1 MLRQAQHLSSLIK
14 TNCKMNKKLSILLL
28 FLSIITF
35 AQKPTLFLIG
45 DSTMANKENPDKNP
59 EHGWGQVLAQF
70 FTTGIEIQNHAMNG
84 RSSKSFRT
92 EGRWDKVE
100 KQLKKGDFVI
110 IQFGHN
116 DQKVKDSTK
125 FTNPYTQYRANL
137 ERYVN
142 EARAKGATPILMTSI
157 VRRDFTENGVL
168 VDTHK
173 EYPLVVR
180 MVANDMKVPFVHMQ
194 LLTEQL
200 EVSYGPEKS
209 KKLHLHYKEGEDPYY
224 PKGKDDDTHLST
236 LGAESVAKLAV
247 KSLKTLKTGLEKYIK

>member
-1 MLRQAQHLSSLIK
+1 M
-14 TNCKMNKKLSILLL
+14 KKIFLL
-28 FLSIITF
+28 FSIVISTF
-35 AQKPTLFLIG
+35 ILAQKKPTLFLIG

-59 EHGWGQVLAQF
+59 EHGWGQVLNQF

-92 EGRWDKVE
+92 EGRWAAIE

-137 ERYVN
+137 ERYVK
-142 EARAKGATPILMTSI
+142 ETRAKGAIPILMTSI
-157 VRRDFTENGVL
+157 VRRNFNENGVL
-168 VDTHK
+168 IDTHK

-180 MVANDMKVPFVHMQ
+180 MVANDLNVPFVDMQ

-200 EVSYGPEKS
+200 EIAYGPENS
-209 KKLHLHYKEGEDPYY
+209 KKLHLHLKEGEEPYY
-224 PKGKDDDTHLST
+224 PKGKDDDTHLSK
-236 LGAESVAKLAV
+236 LGADLEAKLAAD
-247 KSLKTLKTGLEKYIK
+247 SLKKLKTGLEKFIK

>member
-1 MLRQAQHLSSLIK
+1 M
-14 TNCKMNKKLSILLL
+14 KKILLTLYIFLTTFL
-28 FLSIITF
+28 FGQ
-35 AQKPTLFLIG
+35 QKPTLFLIG

-59 EHGWGQVLAQF
+59 EHGWGQVLPQF
-70 FTTGIEIQNHAMNG
+70 LTTGIEVQNHAMNG

-92 EGRWDKVE
+92 EGRWDKVM

-116 DQKVKDSTK
+116 DQKLKDSAK

-157 VRRDFTENGVL
+157 VRRNFNENGTL
-168 VDTHK
+168 IDTHK

-180 MVANDMKVPFVHMQ
+180 MVANDLKVPFVDMQ

-200 EVSYGPEKS
+200 EISYGPEKS
-209 KKLHLHYKEGEDPYY
+209 KQLHLHFKEGEVEYY
-224 PKGKDDDTHLST
+224 PKGKDDDTHLSKM
-236 LGAESVAKLAV
+236 GAELVAKLALKDL
-247 KSLKTLKTGLEKYIK
+247 KSLKIGLEKYIK

>member
-1 MLRQAQHLSSLIK
+1 M
-14 TNCKMNKKLSILLL
+14 KKILLI
-28 FLSIITF
+28 FSIAISTLIM
-35 AQKPTLFLIG
+35 AQQKPTLFLIG

-59 EHGWGQVLAQF
+59 EHGWGQILPQF
-70 FTTGIEIQNHAMNG
+70 LTSGIEIQNHAVNG

-116 DQKVKDSTK
+116 DQKIKDSTK

-142 EARAKGATPILMTSI
+142 EARAKGAIPVLMTSI
-157 VRRDFTENGVL
+157 VRRNFNENGVL
-168 VDTHK
+168 IDTHK

-180 MVANDMKVPFVHMQ
+180 MVANDLKVPFVDMQ
-194 LLTEQL
+194 LLTEQM
-200 EVSYGPEKS
+200 EISYEYENS
-209 KKLHLHYKEGEDPYY
+209 KKLHLYYKEGEDPYY
-224 PKGKDDDTHLST
+224 PKGKEDDTHLSR
-236 LGAESVAKLAV
+236 LGAETVAKLAA
-247 KSLKTLKTGLEKYIK
+247 KSLKTLKIGLEKYIK

>member
-1 MLRQAQHLSSLIK
+1 M
-14 TNCKMNKKLSILLL
+14 KKILLTLYIFLATVL
-28 FLSIITF
+28 FGQ
-35 AQKPTLFLIG
+35 QKTTLFLIG

-59 EHGWGQVLAQF
+59 EHGWGQVLPQF
-70 FTTGIEIQNHAMNG
+70 LTTGIEVQNHAMNG

-92 EGRWDKVE
+92 EGRWDKVM

-116 DQKVKDSTK
+116 DQKLKDSAK

-157 VRRDFTENGVL
+157 VRRNFNENGTL
-168 VDTHK
+168 IDTHK

-180 MVANDMKVPFVHMQ
+180 MVANDLKVPFVDMQ

-200 EVSYGPEKS
+200 EISYGPEKS
-209 KKLHLHYKEGEDPYY
+209 KQLHLHFKEGEVEYY
-224 PKGKDDDTHLST
+224 PKGKDDDTHLSKM
-236 LGAESVAKLAV
+236 GAELVAKLALKDL
-247 KSLKTLKTGLEKYIK
+247 KSLKIGLEKYIK

>member
-1 MLRQAQHLSSLIK
+1 
-14 TNCKMNKKLSILLL
+14 MNKKLTLLFL
-28 FLSIITF
+28 FLSIIVL
-35 AQKPTLFLIG
+35 AQKKPTLFLIG

-59 EHGWGQVLAQF
+59 EHGWGQVLPQF
-70 FTTGIEIQNHAMNG
+70 MTLDIEIQNHAMNG

-116 DQKVKDSTK
+116 DQKVNDSTK

-157 VRRDFTENGVL
+157 VRRNFNEKGVL
-168 VDTHK
+168 IDTHK

-180 MVANDMKVPFVHMQ
+180 MVANDLKVPFVDMQ
-194 LLTEQL
+194 LLTEQM
-200 EVSYGPEKS
+200 EIAYGPENS
-209 KKLHLHYKEGEDPYY
+209 KKLHLHFKEGEEPYY
-224 PKGKDDDTHLST
+224 SKAKDDDTHLSR
-236 LGAESVAKLAV
+236 LGAETVAKLA
-247 KSLKTLKTGLEKYIK
+247 LKDLKRLKIGLEKYIK

>member
-1 MLRQAQHLSSLIK
+1 
-14 TNCKMNKKLSILLL
+14 MNKTFSAFLL
-28 FLSIITF
+28 FLSLMIS

-45 DSTMANKENPDKNP
+45 DSTMANKDNPDKNP
-59 EHGWGQVLAQF
+59 EHGWGQVLPEF
-70 FTTGIEIQNHAMNG
+70 MTGIEIQNHAMNG

-100 KQLKKGDFVI
+100 KQLKKGDFVV

-142 EARAKGATPILMTSI
+142 ETRAKGATPILMTSI
-157 VRRDFTENGVL
+157 VRRNFTENGVL

-180 MVANDMKVPFVHMQ
+180 LVADDMKVPFVDMQ
-194 LLTEQL
+194 LLTEQM
-200 EVSYGPEKS
+200 EISAGPEKS
-209 KKLHLHYKEGEDPYY
+209 KLLHLHFKAGENPYY
-224 PKGKDDDTHLST
+224 EKDKADDTHLSK
-236 LGAESVAKLAV
+236 LGAETVAKLAL
-247 KSLKTLKTGLEKYIK
+247 KSLKNSKIGLEKYIK

>member
-1 MLRQAQHLSSLIK
+1 M
-14 TNCKMNKKLSILLL
+14 KKILLI
-28 FLSIITF
+28 FSIAVSTLIM
-35 AQKPTLFLIG
+35 AQQKPILFLIG

-59 EHGWGQVLAQF
+59 EHGWGQVFPQF
-70 FTTGIEIQNHAMNG
+70 LTAGIEIQNHAVNG

-116 DQKVKDSTK
+116 DQKIKDSTK

-142 EARAKGATPILMTSI
+142 EARAKGATPVLMTSI
-157 VRRDFTENGVL
+157 VRRNFNENGVL
-168 VDTHK
+168 IDTHK

-180 MVANDMKVPFVHMQ
+180 MVANDLKVPFVDMQ
-194 LLTEQL
+194 LLTEQM
-200 EVSYGPEKS
+200 EISYGPGNS
-209 KKLHLHYKEGEDPYY
+209 KKLHLYYKEGEDPYY
-224 PKGKDDDTHLST
+224 PKGKEDDTHLSK
-236 LGAESVAKLAV
+236 LGAETVAKLAA
-247 KSLKTLKTGLEKYIK
+247 KNLKALKIGLEKYIK

>member
-1 MLRQAQHLSSLIK
+1 
-14 TNCKMNKKLSILLL
+14 MNKKLSALL
-28 FLSIITF
+28 FFLSCFAF
-35 AQKPTLFLIG
+35 AQQKPVLFLIG

-59 EHGWGQVLAQF
+59 EHGWGQVLPQF
-70 FTTGIEIQNHAMNG
+70 LTGGIEIRNHAVNG

-92 EGRWDKVE
+92 EGRWDQVE

-110 IQFGHN
+110 IEFGHN

-142 EARAKGATPILMTSI
+142 EARAKGAVPILMTSI
-157 VRRDFTENGVL
+157 VRRNFNEDGVL
-168 VDTHK
+168 IDTHK

-180 MVANDMKVPFVHMQ
+180 MVSDDMKVPFVDMQ

-200 EVSYGPEKS
+200 EISYGPKNS

-224 PKGKDDDTHLST
+224 PKGKEDDTHLSK
-236 LGAESVAKLAV
+236 LGAEQVAGLAV
-247 KSLKTLKTGLEKYIK
+247 KKLKTMKTGLEKYIK

>member
-1 MLRQAQHLSSLIK
+1 
-14 TNCKMNKKLSILLL
+14 MNKKLSVLFL
-28 FLSIITF
+28 FLSLMIF

-45 DSTMANKENPDKNP
+45 DSTMANKDNPDKNP
-59 EHGWGQVLAQF
+59 EHGWGQVLSQF

-100 KQLKKGDFVI
+100 KQLKKGDFVV

-142 EARAKGATPILMTSI
+142 ETRAKGANPILMTSI
-157 VRRDFTENGVL
+157 VRRNFTENGVL

-180 MVANDMKVPFVHMQ
+180 LVADDMKVPFVDMQ
-194 LLTEQL
+194 LLTEQM
-200 EVSYGPEKS
+200 EISAGPEKS
-209 KKLHLHYKEGEDPYY
+209 KLLHLHFKEGEIEYY
-224 PKGKDDDTHLST
+224 PKGKDDDTHLSK
-236 LGAESVAKLAV
+236 LGAETVAKLAT
-247 KSLKTLKTGLEKYIK
+247 KSLKNLKTGLEKYIK

>member
-1 MLRQAQHLSSLIK
+1 M
-14 TNCKMNKKLSILLL
+14 KKLLLTFYIFFAALL
-28 FLSIITF
+28 F
-35 AQKPTLFLIG
+35 AQQKPTLFLIG

-59 EHGWGQVLAQF
+59 EHGWGQMLPLLM
-70 FTTGIEIQNHAMNG
+70 TSGIEIQNHATNG

-92 EGRWDKVE
+92 EGRWDKVM

-116 DQKVKDSTK
+116 DQKINDSAR

-142 EARAKGATPILMTSI
+142 ETRAKGAYPILMTSI
-157 VRRDFTENGVL
+157 VRRNFNENGVL

-180 MVANDMKVPFVHMQ
+180 MVANDLKVPMVDLQ
-194 LLTEQL
+194 LLTEQM
-200 EVSYGPEKS
+200 EISYGPERS
-209 KKLHLHYKEGEDPYY
+209 KKLHLHYKKGEVDYY
-224 PKGKDDDTHLST
+224 PEGKDDDTHLSK
-236 LGAESVAKLAV
+236 LGAESIAKRATV
-247 KSLKTLKTGLEKYIK
+247 SLKNMKTGLENFIK

>member
-1 MLRQAQHLSSLIK
+1 
-14 TNCKMNKKLSILLL
+14 MNRKLTVLFL
-28 FLSIITF
+28 FLSIIIG
-35 AQKPTLFLIG
+35 AQKKPTLFLIG
-45 DSTMANKENPDKNP
+45 DSTMSNKENPDKNP
-59 EHGWGQVLAQF
+59 EHGWGQVLPQF
-70 FTTGIEIQNHAMNG
+70 MTSGIEIQNHAMNG

-116 DQKVKDSTK
+116 DQKLKDSTK

-157 VRRDFTENGVL
+157 TRRNFNENGVL
-168 VDTHK
+168 IDTHK

-180 MVANDMKVPFVHMQ
+180 MVADNLKVPFVDMQ
-194 LLTEQL
+194 LLTEQM
-200 EVSYGPEKS
+200 EIAYGPEKS
-209 KKLHLHYKEGEDPYY
+209 KMLHLHFKAGENPYY
-224 PKGKDDDTHLST
+224 PKDKADDTHLSE
-236 LGAESVAKLAV
+236 LGAETVAKLAL
-247 KSLKTLKTGLEKYIK
+247 KDLKTLKTGLEKYIK

>member
-1 MLRQAQHLSSLIK
+1 MKKFLLLSSIF
-14 TNCKMNKKLSILLL
+14 I
-28 FLSIITF
+28 SIITF

-92 EGRWDKVE
+92 EGRWDKVM
-100 KQLKKGDFVI
+100 KQLKKGDFVVI
-110 IQFGHN
+110 EFGHN
-116 DQKVKDSTK
+116 DQKLKDSTK

-142 EARAKGATPILMTSI
+142 EARSKGAIPILMTSI
-157 VRRDFTENGVL
+157 TRRNFNENGVL
-168 VDTHK
+168 IDTHK
-173 EYPLVVR
+173 EYPLVTR
-180 MVANDMKVPFVHMQ
+180 MVADDMKVPFVDLQ

-209 KKLHLHYKEGEDPYY
+209 KKLHLYYKEGEDPYY
-224 PKGKDDDTHLST
+224 PKGKEDDTHLST

>member
-1 MLRQAQHLSSLIK
+1 M
-14 TNCKMNKKLSILLL
+14 KKILLI
-28 FLSIITF
+28 FSIAISTLIM
-35 AQKPTLFLIG
+35 AQQKPTLFLIG

-59 EHGWGQVLAQF
+59 EHGWGQVLPQF
-70 FTTGIEIQNHAMNG
+70 LTNGIEIQNHAVNG

-116 DQKVKDSTK
+116 DQKIKDSTK

-142 EARAKGATPILMTSI
+142 EARAKGATPVLMTSI
-157 VRRDFTENGVL
+157 VRRNFNENGVL
-168 VDTHK
+168 IDTHK

-180 MVANDMKVPFVHMQ
+180 MVANDLKVPFVDMQ
-194 LLTEQL
+194 LLTEQM
-200 EVSYGPEKS
+200 EIAYGPENS
-209 KKLHLHYKEGEDPYY
+209 KKLHLYYKEDEDPYY
-224 PKGKDDDTHLST
+224 PKGKEDDTHLSK
-236 LGAESVAKLAV
+236 LGAETVAKLAA
-247 KSLKTLKTGLEKYIK
+247 KSLKALKIGLEKYIK

>member
-1 MLRQAQHLSSLIK
+1 M
-14 TNCKMNKKLSILLL
+14 KKILLVISF
-28 FLSIITF
+28 FLSIFTF

-45 DSTMANKENPDKNP
+45 DSTMSNKENPDKNP
-59 EHGWGQVLAQF
+59 EHGWGQVLSQF
-70 FTTGIEIQNHAMNG
+70 LTTEIEVQNHAMNG

-116 DQKVKDSTK
+116 DQKLKDSTK

-142 EARAKGATPILMTSI
+142 ETRAKGAAPILMTSI
-157 VRRDFTENGVL
+157 VRRNFTENGVL

-180 MVANDMKVPFVHMQ
+180 MVANDLKVPFVDMQ
-194 LLTEQL
+194 LLTEQM
-200 EVSYGPEKS
+200 EISYGPEKS
-209 KKLHLHYKEGEDPYY
+209 KKLHLHFSEGENPYY
-224 PKGKDDDTHLST
+224 PKGKADDTHLSK
-236 LGAESVAKLAV
+236 LGAETVAKLALKDL
-247 KSLKTLKTGLEKYIK
+247 KSLKIGLEKYIK

>member
-1 MLRQAQHLSSLIK
+1 MKKIILIF
-14 TNCKMNKKLSILLL
+14 TLAVSNLILVQ
-28 FLSIITF
+28 
-35 AQKPTLFLIG
+35 QKPTLFLIG
-45 DSTMANKENPDKNP
+45 DSTMANKENPEKNP
-59 EHGWGQVLAQF
+59 EHGWGQVLGQF
-70 FTTGIEIQNHAMNG
+70 MTTGIEIQNHAMNG

-142 EARAKGATPILMTSI
+142 EARAKGATPVLMTSI

-180 MVANDMKVPFVHMQ
+180 MVANDLKVPFVDMQ

-200 EVSYGPEKS
+200 EISYGPEKS
-209 KKLHLHYKEGEDPYY
+209 KKLHLHYKEGEEPYY
-224 PKGKDDDTHLST
+224 PKGKDDDTHLSK

-247 KSLKTLKTGLEKYIK
+247 KNLKTLKIGLEKYIK

>member
-1 MLRQAQHLSSLIK
+1 
-14 TNCKMNKKLSILLL
+14 MNKKLTLLFF
-28 FLSIITF
+28 FLSIMAS

-45 DSTMANKENPDKNP
+45 DSTMANKENPEKNP
-59 EHGWGQVLAQF
+59 EHGWGQMLPPF
-70 FTTGIEIQNHAMNG
+70 LTSGIEIQNHATNG

-92 EGRWDKVE
+92 EGRWDKVMS
-100 KQLKKGDFVI
+100 QLKKGDFVI

-116 DQKVKDSTK
+116 DQKVNDSAR

-142 EARAKGATPILMTSI
+142 EVRAKGAVPILMTSI
-157 VRRDFTENGVL
+157 VRRNFNENGVL

-180 MVANDMKVPFVHMQ
+180 MAANDLKVPFVDLQ
-194 LLTEQL
+194 LQTELL
-200 EVSYGPEKS
+200 EISYGPEKS
-209 KKLHLHYKEGEDPYY
+209 KKLHLHYRKGEDPYY
-224 PKGKDDDTHLST
+224 PEGKDDDTHLSK

-247 KSLKTLKTGLEKYIK
+247 YSLKNLKTGLEKYIK

>member
-1 MLRQAQHLSSLIK
+1 
-14 TNCKMNKKLSILLL
+14 MNKKLTLLFF
-28 FLSIITF
+28 FLSIMAL

-59 EHGWGQVLAQF
+59 EHGWGQMLPPF
-70 FTTGIEIQNHAMNG
+70 ITSGIEIQNHATNG

-92 EGRWDKVE
+92 EGRWDKVMS
-100 KQLKKGDFVI
+100 QLKKGDFVI

-116 DQKVKDSTK
+116 DQKVNDSAR

-142 EARAKGATPILMTSI
+142 EVRAKGAVPILMTSI
-157 VRRDFTENGVL
+157 VRRNFNENDVL

-180 MVANDMKVPFVHMQ
+180 MVANDLKVSFVDLQ
-194 LLTEQL
+194 LQTEQL
-200 EVSYGPEKS
+200 EISYGPEKS
-209 KKLHLHYKEGEDPYY
+209 KKLHLHYRKGEDPYY
-224 PKGKDDDTHLST
+224 PEGKDDDTHLSK

-247 KSLKTLKTGLEKYIK
+247 YSLKNLKTGLEKYIK